1 MRFAILLA
9 LVLFLAAPAW
19 ADFEEG
25 STAFARGD
33 YVTAFR
39 EFKALAEEGDADAQ
53 VIIGFMYA
61 HGLWVLKDAAEAAEW
76 YRKAAQQ
83 GNGAAQYNLGRMYQ
97 MGSGVRQDYLQA
109 HLWLSLAV
117 AALPP
122 GTRRNDALIVRRDL
136 VERYLSPKEFDEA
149 ERLVKMWRPTAP

>member
-1 MRFAILLA
+1 MRFAIVLT

-25 STAFARGD
+25 SAAFERGD

-39 EFKALAEEGDADAQ
+39 EFKTLAEEGDADSQ
-53 VIIGFMYA
+53 VVIGFMYA

-76 YRKAAQQ
+76 YRKAAQ
-83 GNGAAQYNLGRMYQ
+83 
-97 MGSGVRQDYLQA
+97 DYLQA

-117 AALPP
+117 TALPP
-122 GTRRNDALIVRRDL
+122 GKRRNDALIVRRDL
-136 VERYLSPKEFDEA
+136 VERYLSPEEFSEA
-149 ERLVKMWRPTAP
+149 ERLVRMWKPTVP